1 MTRLLTVLASWAALP
16 AERELVTSMWRGC
29 EILFASD
36 FSRQELEARAPSV
49 DVIVAGK
56 LPLWTAVAAT
66 NLKFVHVLG
75 HGIDQFCD
83 DDVRQ
88 LLLERRTPIVRA
100 NPAAIPI
107 AEFVIM
113 SMIALN
119 RRLIRQHEALAYR
132 GDWSKDLMRDR
143 LEGSM
148 GGELSG
154 STLCIVGLGSIG
166 MAIAERAR
174 AMGMKVGALTRDP
187 ARHANASLDFVGGL
201 SQPDEWLARSKH
213 IVLALPLTG
222 STQNFL
228 DAERLS
234 RLPRGGFLVNVGRS
248 GLVDHSA
255 LYAALASGQLAGAA
269 IDVWD
274 DEQAKGYPS
283 RYPLHQFNVVMTPH
297 STALTREARLRAFGT
312 VGESIARFAAGGQLD
327 MDYF

>member
-1 MTRLLTVLASWAALP
+1 MSSMLTILASWAELP

-29 EILFASD
+29 DVLFASD
-36 FSRQELEARAPSV
+36 FDRQELEARASSI

-56 LPLWTAVAAT
+56 VPLWLARAAT
-66 NLKFVHVLG
+66 NLKFVHILG

-88 LLLERRTPIVRA
+88 FLQDRHTPIVRA

-113 SMIALN
+113 SLIALN

-132 GDWSKDLMRDR
+132 GDWSKELMKHR

-148 GGELSG
+148 GGELFG
-154 STLCIVGLGSIG
+154 STLCIVGLGGIG

-174 AMGMKVGALTRDP
+174 AMGMRVGALTRDP
-187 ARHANASLDFVGGL
+187 ARHADAPLDFVGSL
-201 SQPDEWLARSKH
+201 SEPDEWLSQSPH
-213 IVLALPLTG
+213 VVLALPLTD
-222 STQNFL
+222 STKNFF

-234 RLPRGGFLVNVGRS
+234 RLPKGSLLVNVGRA
-248 GLVDHSA
+248 GLVDESA

-274 DEQAKGYPS
+274 DEQAKSYPS
-283 RYPLHQFNVVMTPH
+283 RFPLHHFNVLMTPH
-297 STALTREARLRAFGT
+297 STALTREARLRAFAT
-312 VGESIARFAAGGQLD
+312 VGNNIARFAAGEPLD
-327 MDYF
+327 TDYF